1 MENLG
6 IYLLL
11 RRRCKLIIAVDAEAD
26 NAMRFHGLTQ
36 LIRFARI
43 DMGVQIDID
52 LRDINK
58 DSRGF
63 SRKSWAL
70 GRIQYTEHET
80 GHLLYLKA
88 SICGHENAYIRSYK
102 ADHAAFPHEPTSD
115 QFFDEAQFEVYRAL
129 GYHIVNRLMR
139 EEPEIV
145 TLLWPDLQSAAPSE
159 SEGTDVLHAAVAGNG
174 LSDN

>member
-1 MENLG
+1 
-6 IYLLL
+6 
-11 RRRCKLIIAVDAEAD
+11 
-26 NAMRFHGLTQ
+26 
-36 LIRFARI
+36 
-43 DMGVQIDID
+43 
-52 LRDINK
+52 
-58 DSRGF
+58 
-63 SRKSWAL
+63 
-70 GRIQYTEHET
+70 
-80 GHLLYLKA
+80 LLYLKA